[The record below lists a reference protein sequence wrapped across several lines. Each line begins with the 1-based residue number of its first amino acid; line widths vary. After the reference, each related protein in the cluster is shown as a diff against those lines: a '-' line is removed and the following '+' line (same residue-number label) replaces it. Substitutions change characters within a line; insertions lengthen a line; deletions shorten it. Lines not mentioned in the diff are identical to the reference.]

1 MGMIEELRKHLK
13 ETPDKQLKKEW
24 QEVEEKTK
32 GINSPL
38 AKDFAEQLKKK
49 YGS

>member
-1 MGMIEELRKHLK
+1 MGMIEKLKKHLK
-13 ETPDKQLKKEW
+13 ETPKNELKKEW
-24 QEVEEKTK
+24 KEVEEKTK